1 MYKLKNLNYDYDSL
15 EPFIDTHTLGLHRNK
30 HQQGYLNKLNNLL
43 IKNHYDFKYQ
53 IEELPN
59 HIMEFNSMDHNDI
72 MFNLG
77 GVLNHNIYFNSMS
90 SNKIEPNIILK
101 KMIEN
106 TFQTVEELKNKMKEQ
121 ALLLQGSGYI
131 FLVLDQNNLKII
143 TLNNQET
150 PYYYGYIPL
159 IALDMWEH
167 AYYLNYK
174 NNKSEYI
181 DNFFSV
187 LDFQFANEQVM
198 KNQ

>member
-43 IKNHYDFKYQ
+43 IKNYYDFKYQ

-59 HIMEFNSMDHNDI
+59 HIMEFSSMDHNDI

-101 KMIEN
+101 KKIEN

-143 TLNNQET
+143 TLKNQET

>member
-30 HQQGYLNKLNNLL
+30 HQQGYLNKLNDLL
-43 IKNHYDFKYQ
+43 IKNNYDFKYQ